1 MFEDYYKEYVN
12 LSNQLAQMD
21 RQMPVNYLTDG
32 EVVKGYNADGR
43 LVAVM
48 DNYENTVAI
57 NYDNQDRI
65 ESVVDDNDRA
75 IVFTYNPQG
84 RLASLTDQ
92 RGRKTRYYYDGEGR
106 LTTVRSGA
114 RWIKF
119 KYNTTTND
127 LEKVWSSD
135 MLQTDLVYT
144 DSKLT
149 KITQSSVGAVN
160 GKTSVTENDSGITG
174 AVSCTVT
181 QIEYPSETKTV
192 VTQDTNTKEYYLFND
207 LGNKSQYC
215 LEEYGKVT
223 KAEKYDYVAYV
234 SDKTSFAAK
243 DKLNLYAYTDDFDF
257 GTEDYEEATLD
268 EFNNPVTSTKFSKTG
283 GTASETVVTTY
294 EYDDEHRC
302 VKADASVVIGTGN
315 SGTKTYSRITEYA
328 YNSAGKKV
336 RTESYIE
343 GEEAANGKSIEEA
356 VYDAKGHL
364 VKSFKYNSL
373 DTSSKFYTE
382 SVYAEDGTV
391 TAEKD
396 ETGEASV
403 EYEYIRL
410 INKVAIKYKRPLFC
424 AVCLLR

>member
-1 MFEDYYKEYVN
+1 M
-12 LSNQLAQMD
+12 
-21 RQMPVNYLTDG
+21 
-32 EVVKGYNADGR
+32 
-43 LVAVM
+43 
-48 DNYENTVAI
+48 
-57 NYDNQDRI
+57 
-65 ESVVDDNDRA
+65 
-75 IVFTYNPQG
+75 
-84 RLASLTDQ
+84 
-92 RGRKTRYYYDGEGR
+92 
-106 LTTVRSGA
+106 
-114 RWIKF
+114 
-119 KYNTTTND
+119 
-127 LEKVWSSD
+127 
-135 MLQTDLVYT
+135 
-144 DSKLT
+144 
-149 KITQSSVGAVN
+149 
-160 GKTSVTENDSGITG
+160 
-174 AVSCTVT
+174 
-181 QIEYPSETKTV
+181 
-192 VTQDTNTKEYYLFND
+192 
-207 LGNKSQYC
+207 
-215 LEEYGKVT
+215 
-223 KAEKYDYVAYV
+223 
-234 SDKTSFAAK
+234 
-243 DKLNLYAYTDDFDF
+243 
-257 GTEDYEEATLD
+257 D

-302 VKADASVVIGTGN
+302 VKADASVVISTGN

-343 GEEAANGKSIEEA
+343 GEEAANGRSIEEA